1 MMLAEHS
8 RQPTIDSTSTNMDRM
23 VNYDEENHALS
34 VTIHDQTNSI
44 TPIKIPLVSF
54 APILATSPNF
64 ILVNEFTKRRN
75 QLILLDQHLQPL
87 NIRFASK
94 EKPLHAIWY
103 DKQQCFF
110 ILTSNNV
117 FAFDPMSKQLEII
130 KEILP
135 MENQSFKSFTLLNPS
150 TLLIIYDQWSGEYLD
165 QWQQDDQERWV
176 LIQRQSLGLTSN
188 EFIGDIIIDVE
199 DKCINLVMTIYNIL
213 TEQWRLEL
221 RNAETLAYEK
231 GILLSGSNL
240 VHDYRLIPMRTIQSD
255 INWLVFSTGNS
266 DLVTIDSEWKKSRL
280 NYRTPIQRLALF
292 NENYLIIRTTDRI
305 DIHPIF

>member
-1 MMLAEHS
+1 
-8 RQPTIDSTSTNMDRM
+8 MDRT
-23 VNYDEENHALS
+23 VNYDGQKHALS
-34 VTIHDQTNSI
+34 VTIHHDNNSI

-75 QLILLDQHLQPL
+75 QLILLDQYFQRS
-87 NIRFASK
+87 NIRFSSK
-94 EKPLHAIWY
+94 ENPLHAIWY

-110 ILTSNNV
+110 ILTANYV
-117 FAFDPMSKQLEII
+117 FAFDPIAKQLEII
-130 KEILP
+130 KDIIP
-135 MENQSFKSFTLLNPS
+135 MENQSFKLFTLLNPS
-150 TLLIIYDQWSGEYLD
+150 TLLIAYDQWGGEYVD
-165 QWQQDDQERWV
+165 QWQQDDQGRWT

-188 EFIGDIIIDVE
+188 EFIGDIIVDVE
-199 DKCINLVMTIYNIL
+199 DKCINLVITIYNIL

-221 RNAETLAYEK
+221 RDAVTLAYEK
-231 GILLSGSNL
+231 GILLSESNL

-266 DLVTIDSEWKKSRL
+266 DLVTIDSQWEKIRL
-280 NYRTPIQRLALF
+280 NYRTPIQRIALF

-305 DIHPIF
+305 DVHPIFQQDENLRF